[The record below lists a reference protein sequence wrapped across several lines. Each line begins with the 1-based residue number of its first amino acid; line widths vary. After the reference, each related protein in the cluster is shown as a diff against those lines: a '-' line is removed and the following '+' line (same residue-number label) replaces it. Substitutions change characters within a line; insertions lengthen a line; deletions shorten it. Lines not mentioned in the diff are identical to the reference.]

1 MRATLKARSRVRMS
15 DRSSGLTQGLR
26 RKERTIKRSGALA
39 SNAEMM
45 AFVSRCSASETSVA
59 QGPTTTPVEVEQVM
73 KLRGGVM
80 DEWRGSATWL
90 RRLRSSNSRLSFLML
105 RHGMNLVRG
114 EEFLHGTVSSMKYGQ
129 L

>member
-1 MRATLKARSRVRMS
+1 MS

-73 KLRGGVM
+73 KLRGGGDGRVEGVGYM
-80 DEWRGSATWL
+80 
-90 RRLRSSNSRLSFLML
+90 
-105 RHGMNLVRG
+105 V
-114 EEFLHGTVSSMKYGQ
+114 EEAAVK
-129 L
+129 